1 MTYSLSLLTI
11 LHLLVDGV
19 CGATLAVYAL
29 SEPRMAPIIYYFGL
43 YTLIAF
49 GGQGLAGWCLDM
61 RPRWL
66 RPALALAAVLLALGS
81 IANLGIT
88 LQAVLL
94 GVGNCLFHVAGGSYV
109 LRAYN
114 TYAQLG
120 LFVCSGA
127 IGLGLGL
134 NSIVSVPI
142 FVVATLF
149 FTALLLWQMHSMP
162 ELSIS
167 QNVSLPQADASKLT
181 LFSCALVLFLCI
193 VLRGFG
199 SGALNSE
206 LVMLLPCTLAVGK
219 LLGGLVCDRI
229 GYKKTILL
237 IFLLGFV
244 ALQLQGLAPTLAFVL
259 VCNMTMP
266 LTLRLVHWYKPQY
279 PGLMFGLAASCL
291 VPGALYKEL
300 LNLPVGAIL
309 VLQFLSLAFAGYYL
323 LRNKEAK
330 HADP

>member
-1 MTYSLSLLTI
+1 MTRTLCLLTI

-43 YTLIAF
+43 YTLFAF
-49 GGQGLAGWCLDM
+49 GGQGFAGWCLDM
-61 RPRWL
+61 RPRLL

-81 IANLGIT
+81 IANLGIA
-88 LQAVLL
+88 LQATLL
-94 GVGNCLFHVAGGSYV
+94 GIGNCLFHVAGGSYI

-114 TYAQLG
+114 TYTQLG

-134 NSIVSVPI
+134 NSIVGVPV

-149 FTALLLWQMHSMP
+149 FTVLLLWQMHSVP
-162 ELSIS
+162 EISTKKDSNLS
-167 QNVSLPQADASKLT
+167 QTNASKLT

-219 LLGGLVCDRI
+219 FLGGLVCDQI

-244 ALQLQGLAPTLAFVL
+244 SLQMQGLVPTLAFVL
-259 VCNMTMP
+259 ACNMTMP
-266 LTLRLVHWYKPQY
+266 LTLRLVHWYKPHY

-300 LNLPVGAIL
+300 LNLPAGAIL

-323 LRNKEAK
+323 LRDKEDS
-330 HADP
+330 HAEP